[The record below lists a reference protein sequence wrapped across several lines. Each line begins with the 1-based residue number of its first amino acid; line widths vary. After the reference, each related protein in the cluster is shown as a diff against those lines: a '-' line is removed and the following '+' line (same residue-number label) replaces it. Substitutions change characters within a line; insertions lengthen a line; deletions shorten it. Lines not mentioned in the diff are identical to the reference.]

1 MTRLF
6 TVIRAH
12 PIVSAVFGIAAAVF
26 IWMLVDLLFI
36 GPPKDRFVTP
46 APWMTPNYIAN
57 SWHVDARDVAE
68 AVGLTERPKGRPT
81 FDDIAKM
88 RGVPVE
94 TVLTEVIGFLAMQ
107 SHRND

>member
-1 MTRLF
+1 MKRLF

-12 PIVSAVFGIAAAVF
+12 PVISAIFCIAATVF
-26 IWMLVDLLFI
+26 LWLLINLLFI
-36 GPPKDRFVTP
+36 GPPKDRFATP

-57 SWHVDARDVAE
+57 SWHVDATDVAM
-68 AVGLTERPKGRPT
+68 AVGLTDRPKGRPT

-94 TVLTEVIGFLAMQ
+94 TVLTEVIGFLALQ